1 MAPHIGA
8 VAALH
13 VPATRPDNDRIHKL
27 AGALAVDR
35 SARCPFRGPAR
46 FSHCGGGS
54 TPKRPSRTY
63 LLVARRDPQSFW
75 SASVEKTT
83 G

>member
-35 SARCPFRGPAR
+35 SARCPFRAPAR
-46 FSHCGGGS
+46 FSIVAVEA
-54 TPKRPSRTY
+54 RPN
-63 LLVARRDPQSFW
+63 ARVGLTERREVSNWAAMQP
-75 SASVEKTT
+75 
-83 G
+83 GL